1 MLLCS
6 KEFLRPICNTI
17 KDRIFSAKKHV
28 TFTLARPP
36 ENLCTVEKRNKLLNT
51 YLPSLEYV
59 EITDVESQLKAA
71 LVPSLKCYK

>member
-28 TFTLARPP
+28 TFTLTRPP
-36 ENLCTVEKRNKLLNT
+36 ENLCTVEKRNKFLHT
-51 YLPSLEYV
+51 YLLSVEYV
-59 EITDVESQLKAA
+59 EITDVESEL
-71 LVPSLKCYK
+71 